1 VADSYKILAQDVAL
15 GSAAQNRY
23 LAFVDQSSF
32 PVVAYS
38 TNLIEWS
45 ISSLPVS
52 AHWDNTLFVEGNFYA
67 IGIQGSG
74 QGPASIYSTDGV
86 NWTQGNIPSSS
97 IGQGLAYGSGKFVTT
112 GYYNTNFAYST
123 DFITWTTG
131 TMPSVT
137 GSPNWPTIIY
147 GEDKFVAI
155 KESQTTYSTDGISWS
170 SNASLPASMLDVVY
184 GANNFVAVGS
194 TNAAY
199 STDGI
204 SWSNSTIPVSVSSVT
219 YGNERFV
226 AIGSGTLAAYSTDGA
241 TWVSSSIPNQSWE
254 DISFGDGK
262 FFAVSEPNFN
272 LEYAVIAYS
281 TDGIT
286 WTEQALPAEESFFSN
301 YYYRN
306 VAYGNPVLPTAQTQ
320 YTVPSSNQAAIS
332 AISVINNDTTSH
344 TYSVGIVKA
353 SDTGTLGI
361 SNTQTIIPTKTIA
374 AGEIDEIVGGIT
386 LSAGDQIRTNSDS
399 TDLTVHIYGT
409 EIS

>member
-1 VADSYKILAQDVAL
+1 MAENYKILAQNVAL

-23 LAFVDQSSF
+23 LALVDQYSS

-38 TNLIEWS
+38 TNLAEWS

-52 AHWDNTLFVEGNFYA
+52 ANWDNTLFVEGSFYA
-67 IGIQGSG
+67 IGIRGSG
-74 QGPASIYSTDGV
+74 QGAASIYSTDGV
-86 NWTQGNIPSSS
+86 SWTQGNVPSSS

-112 GYYNTNFAYST
+112 GYFNTSFAYST

-155 KESQTTYSTDGISWS
+155 KESQTTYSTDGITWN
-170 SNASLPASMLDVVY
+170 SNASLPSSMLDIVY
-184 GANNFVAVGS
+184 GQNNFVAVGS
-194 TNAAY
+194 TNAVY

-204 SWSNSTIPVSVSSVT
+204 SWSSSTIPASVSSIT

-226 AIGSGTLAAYSTDGA
+226 AIGSGTSAAYSTDGT
-241 TWVSSSIPNQSWE
+241 TWVLSSIPDQLWE
-254 DISFGDGK
+254 EISFGDGK
-262 FFAVSEPNFN
+262 FFAVSQPNSN
-272 LEYAVIAYS
+272 LGYAVIAYS

-286 WTEQALPAEESFFSN
+286 WTQQALPAGSSVYD

-306 VAYGNPVLPTAQTQ
+306 VSYGNPTLPTAQTQ

-332 AISVINNDTTSH
+332 SISIISNDTVSH

-353 SDTGTLGI
+353 ADTEILGI
-361 SNTQTIIPTKTIA
+361 SNTQTIIPTRTIA
-374 AGEIDEIVGGIT
+374 PGVVDEVVGGIT

-399 TDLTVHIYGT
+399 TDLTVHIYGV
-409 EIS
+409 ELS